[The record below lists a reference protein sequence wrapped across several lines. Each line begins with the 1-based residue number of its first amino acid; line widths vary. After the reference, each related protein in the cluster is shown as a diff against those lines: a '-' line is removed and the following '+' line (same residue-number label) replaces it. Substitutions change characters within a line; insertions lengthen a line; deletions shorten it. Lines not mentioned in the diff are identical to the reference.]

1 MSASE
6 SLSAGGLRL
15 QVGSVTESIEVKA
28 EVTAVQSV
36 SSERSAL
43 LDHEQVTGLNTAP
56 KWNQETGQQTNLQFG
71 EPMAARDRRVLQF
84 GLKVNF

>member
-6 SLSAGGLRL
+6 SLSAGDLWL
-15 QVGSVTESIEVKA
+15 QVGSVTESVEVKA
-28 EVTAVQSV
+28 EISAVQCV

-56 KWNQETGQQTNLQFG
+56 
-71 EPMAARDRRVLQF
+71 R
-84 GLKVNF
+84 